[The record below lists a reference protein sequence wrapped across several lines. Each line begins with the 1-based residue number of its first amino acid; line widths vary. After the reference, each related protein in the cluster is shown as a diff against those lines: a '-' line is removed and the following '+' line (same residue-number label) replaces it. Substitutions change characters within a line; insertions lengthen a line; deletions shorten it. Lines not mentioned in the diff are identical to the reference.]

1 MQVLV
6 DVKRRIN
13 LDFDCNCKLLFG
25 VGVAKDFRIRFFSI
39 YLRIE
44 EKKKNHVVILI
55 CKHVF
60 LIEIILSDLTQQNF
74 EFQNT
79 MKNGKQNGLMCD
91 NKFWWNQILHKSAH
105 VPCLNGTF
113 HCILKE
119 KICQHSLLAY
129 D

>member
-60 LIEIILSDLTQQNF
+60 LIEIFFIRFDTTKLRIS
-74 EFQNT
+74 
-79 MKNGKQNGLMCD
+79 KY
-91 NKFWWNQILHKSAH
+91 H
-105 VPCLNGTF
+105 
-113 HCILKE
+113 E
-119 KICQHSLLAY
+119 KLQTEWSY
-129 D
+129 V